1 MLNRKPKPP
10 VFIFR
15 KMMAGQI
22 IAKGNTSMGKKKIL
36 KLMWLAPVVIL
47 ISLTGGVSLYSQFLA
62 DEEEEKKPVEEKK
75 VSDIAM
81 NIKAEMVQEA
91 EGSKCAIRVTWDLA
105 PKMTGEYVVAAS
117 SEVIDTAEKVHKARV
132 VQTVK
137 GAEKNSIL
145 DPECTPG
152 SHYYVVLSKAGITG
166 NAIDLRAGSNF
177 MTSPLVIG
185 AEEQLPMVSNIRAIE
200 TQDLKVRL
208 TWDRADKTA
217 LFYTVYRSRQVINTA
232 ERLKESE
239 KLDTLVDI
247 SEYIDEGI
255 ATDVPYFYAVTVKA
269 LKGKDN
275 MTLMPDR
282 NYTTTG
288 AMVTARKVEENKIR
302 TIGASPEEGGVL
314 VTWDF
319 TGPGDANFRLFRSE
333 RQHRNG
339 SEVASSEVLRTVN
352 ISDGSYR
359 DAAVPPG
366 RYFYGLLPGAGTD
379 LSSHELVPGV
389 NITRTAVVVRIKE
402 EKKQK
407 TERKKEKIETAEPDD
422 IDRILK
428 RTFFRSRYKEAI
440 KELSD
445 FIEAGADETA
455 VAKGRLFIGRS
466 HIELGRYRRS
476 LDFLLLADVKKY
488 FPKDADFWTAF
499 ALARI
504 RNH

>member
-1 MLNRKPKPP
+1 
-10 VFIFR
+10 
-15 KMMAGQI
+15 
-22 IAKGNTSMGKKKIL
+22 MGKKKIRI
-36 KLMWLAPVVIL
+36 LMWLAPIVIL
-47 ISLTGGVSLYSQFLA
+47 FSLTGGVSLYSQFLA

-75 VSDIAM
+75 ASDIAM
-81 NIKAEMVQEA
+81 NIKAESIQEA
-91 EGSKCAIRVTWDLA
+91 EGSKCTIRVTWDLA
-105 PKMTGEYVVAAS
+105 PKISGEYVVATS
-117 SEVIDTAEKVHKARV
+117 NEVIDTAEKVHRARV

-137 GAEKNSIL
+137 GAEKNSII

-152 SHYYVVLSKAGITG
+152 NHFYVVLSKASITG
-166 NAIDLRAGSNF
+166 NTIDLQAGSNY
-177 MTSPLVIG
+177 MSSPLVVE
-185 AEEQLPMVSNIRAIE
+185 AEEQLPIISNIRAIE
-200 TQDLKVRL
+200 TPDLKVRL
-208 TWDRADKTA
+208 TWDRADKSA
-217 LFYTVYRSRQVINTA
+217 LFYTVYRSKQVINTE

-239 KLDTLVDI
+239 KLDTLVDS

-269 LKGKDN
+269 LNGRDN
-275 MTLMPDR
+275 MTLIPDK

-288 AMVTARKVEENKIR
+288 AMVTTRKVEENRIK
-302 TIGASPEEGGVL
+302 TISARPEEGGFL

-333 RQHRNG
+333 RQHKIG
-339 SEVASSEVLRTVN
+339 SEVASKEVLLNVN
-352 ISDGSYR
+352 ISDGSYM

-366 RYFYGLLPGAGTD
+366 RYYYGLLPGTGTD
-379 LSSHELVPGV
+379 LSSYELVPGV
-389 NITRTAVVVRIKE
+389 NITRTAVVVKMKE
-402 EKKQK
+402 EKKQRI
-407 TERKKEKIETAEPDD
+407 ERKREKVEIAEPDD

-428 RTFFRSRYKEAI
+428 RTFFRSRYKQAI

-466 HIELGRYRRS
+466 YIELGRYRRS
-476 LDFLLLADVKKY
+476 LDYLLLADVKKH